1 MSKHVLLTG
10 GTGLIGKHL
19 THLLLD
25 QGYTVSHLSRS
36 KGKDPRVKTCLWD
49 ISKGQIDE
57 ASIDG
62 VDVIV
67 HLAGAGIAEK
77 RWTNTRKKEIV
88 DSRTRS
94 IELIYGLLKEK
105 EHKVHAVISASGI
118 SYYGDRDDEL
128 LTEDS
133 TAANDFLA
141 DVTKKWEAAVDEGQQ
156 LGLRIVKFRTGVV
169 LDKKAGALPSLAGPV
184 NWGIGSP
191 LGNGKQWVPWIH
203 WHDVVKLYLY
213 AIMHTKLDGTY
224 NMVSPNPVT
233 NKQFVKAVAKQ
244 LHRPLWAPNV
254 PAFLIKLLFGQM
266 AEVVL
271 ASTKASPHKIIE
283 AGFKFDFPVLEDA
296 LKEIYG

>member
-141 DVTKKWEAAVDEGQQ
+141 DV
-156 LGLRIVKFRTGVV
+156 
-169 LDKKAGALPSLAGPV
+169 KANNLACAL
-184 NWGIGSP
+184 
-191 LGNGKQWVPWIH
+191 
-203 WHDVVKLYLY
+203 
-213 AIMHTKLDGTY
+213 
-224 NMVSPNPVT
+224 
-233 NKQFVKAVAKQ
+233 
-244 LHRPLWAPNV
+244 
-254 PAFLIKLLFGQM
+254 
-266 AEVVL
+266 
-271 ASTKASPHKIIE
+271 
-283 AGFKFDFPVLEDA
+283 
-296 LKEIYG
+296 

>member
-94 IELIYGLLKEK
+94 IALIYGLLKEK

-184 NWGIGSP
+184 KWGIGSP